1 MEVYRITKS
10 QYAGDL
16 SGYGAFLYGGRWNKK
31 GVHTLYTS
39 SHRSLALLELMA
51 HTPIS
56 ILKNEA
62 YIISTI
68 DVPDQ
73 ISFEDI
79 DVSEEVLKDIAACQL
94 LAEENMFQKNKLAI
108 IVPSVLVPQEKN
120 YIFNGSH
127 SEIERLKIT
136 DQRELEIDKRYFI

>member
-31 GVHTLYTS
+31 GFHTLYTS

-120 YIFNGSH
+120 YIFNGNH
-127 SEIERLKIT
+127 SEIERLKIK